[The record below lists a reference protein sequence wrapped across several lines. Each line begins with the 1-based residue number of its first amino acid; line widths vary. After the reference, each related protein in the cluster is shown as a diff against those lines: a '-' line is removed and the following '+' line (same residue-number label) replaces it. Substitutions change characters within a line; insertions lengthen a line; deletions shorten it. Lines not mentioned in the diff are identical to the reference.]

1 MFPPLTLPAGQ
12 LDALRA
18 QYAKPVRAYHHFGH
32 AQAVLAHC
40 AAVAAGPGWA
50 QPAEVQLA
58 ALYHDAVYVPGRGDN
73 EARSAQLAA
82 REIARWLPDA
92 GIDVATVQALILL
105 TARHAS
111 LRPADVEVQQALFL
125 DCDMAIL
132 AAPWEVFVAYH
143 HGIAEEYR
151 GVVPGWL
158 FGFKRRR
165 FLAGL
170 LASERIFLSV
180 WGHAQWDA
188 AARDNLAR
196 ILGRKPPAA
205 H

>member
-1 MFPPLTLPAGQ
+1 MFPPLTLPTGQ
-12 LDALRA
+12 LEALRA
-18 QYAKPVRAYHHFGH
+18 QYAQPPRDYHHYGH
-32 AQAVLAHC
+32 ALAVLEHC
-40 AAVAAGPGWA
+40 AAVSAGHGWQ

-58 ALYHDAVYVPGRGDN
+58 ALYHDAVYVPGRSDN

-82 REIARWLPDA
+82 SEIARWLPDA
-92 GIDVATVQALILL
+92 GIDVDTVSALINL

-111 LRPADVEVQQALFL
+111 LTAADVDGQQALFL

-132 AAPWEVFVAYH
+132 GAPWEVFSAYH
-143 HGIAEEYR
+143 QGIADEYR
-151 GVVPGWL
+151 GVVPRWL